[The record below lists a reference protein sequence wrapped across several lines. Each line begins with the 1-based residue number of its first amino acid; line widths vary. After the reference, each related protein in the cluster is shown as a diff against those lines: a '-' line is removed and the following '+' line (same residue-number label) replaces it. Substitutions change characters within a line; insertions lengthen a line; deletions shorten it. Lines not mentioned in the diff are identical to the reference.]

1 MSRSPRL
8 GHAAALGAAT
18 LLAACGGAPRPTARE
33 ATPPAPREEAAARPA
48 PDGESALSAR
58 IGELFE
64 RGMQAGDEAALA
76 EAFREMRAVARP
88 EELPV
93 VDRVERLA
101 RDMRAAGD
109 DVDALLRIMVAAL
122 SDLERLSPDLESR
135 LAVARQAFALSETAA
150 GEPAGVEA
158 DRLALGA
165 SERLVRDRP
174 DDPRAW
180 SLRAHVLRRVAE
192 DLRGALVA
200 ARRCSATLPPCAAL
214 AWQLVREI
222 EAPRCP
228 AASLRPGFALHRGTR
243 DGAHERATRALSVG
257 GVTMWVAEVPALTLA
272 DVASIAGDGTTAV
285 VELTPAA
292 ASRIEAFRVQVAG
305 VDTEGAI
312 LVEGRPAARVSRL
325 VPMMRGKLLLGTD
338 PSAPLALETLC
349 TQIVRDRAPD

>member
-1 MSRSPRL
+1 MSGARS
-8 GHAAALGAAT
+8 AVALAAT
-18 LLAACGGAPRPTARE
+18 LVAC
-33 ATPPAPREEAAARPA
+33 ARPA
-48 PDGESALSAR
+48 PSRPAPAAPPAATAATTPAADPDGAMGAR
-58 IGELFE
+58 IGALFE

-109 DVDALLRIMVAAL
+109 DVGAIVHIMVGAL
-122 SDLERLSPDLESR
+122 SDLERLAPDAEAR
-135 LAVARQAFALSETAA
+135 LAFARQAFALSETAA
-150 GEPAGVEA
+150 GEAAGVEA
-158 DRLALGA
+158 DRLALGI

-180 SLRAHVLRRVAE
+180 GLRAHVLRRVAE
-192 DLRGALVA
+192 DLRGALAA
-200 ARRCSATLPPCAAL
+200 ARRCSATLPACGEL

-228 AASLRPGFALHRGTR
+228 AAHLRPGFALHRGTR
-243 DGAHERATRALSVG
+243 DGAHERAPRALTVG
-257 GVTMWVAEVPALTLA
+257 DAPMWVAEQPALTAA
-272 DVASIAGDGTTAV
+272 DVAAIAGDGTTAV
-285 VELTPAA
+285 VVLTPAA
-292 ASRIEAFRVQVAG
+292 ASKIESFRVQQAG
-305 VDTEGAI
+305 VDTEAAI
-312 LVEGRPAARVSRL
+312 LVEGRAAARVTRL

-338 PSAPLALETLC
+338 RSAPLALETLC